1 MSNPN
6 QAPESDEIEK
16 SLENIQE
23 PDSLAEATTADLDED
38 DLDEDDLAGNAT
50 EDKASK

>member
-38 DLDEDDLAGNAT
+38 DLDGNVT